1 MTDYFSKKGV
11 RVMSLMDLFNFVTD
25 PSFGDDNETVDRE
38 LEKAS
43 TRIILY
49 TGWLMIDFALD
60 STKAQCRT

>member
-49 TGWLMIDFALD
+49 AG
-60 STKAQCRT
+60 